1 MYCQLNT
8 PQPCASCDVLPKQG
22 TCFTRHSPDV
32 IVINDLLSEL
42 NCDDNT
48 VHLKESDCVCN
59 ACYRAHVAM
68 LKTTEKDICK
78 SNNDTQLMHLIDTWK
93 MALAD
98 TKATLH
104 AVLHVYV
111 ADEIMHERAVLFPS
125 VSKVFLAAYTYTT
138 DSETDRY
145 VLEVGEGTV

>member
-1 MYCQLNT
+1 MLNHLLKSHFSKHYAVLYCQLNT

-59 ACYRAHVAM
+59 ACYRAHLA
-68 LKTTEKDICK
+68 TTEKDMCK
-78 SNNDTQLMHLIDTWK
+78 SNNDTQLMQIHGNGPSRYES
-93 MALAD
+93 
-98 TKATLH
+98 
-104 AVLHVYV
+104 YV
-111 ADEIMHERAVLFPS
+111 ACSATGIC
-125 VSKVFLAAYTYTT
+125 
-138 DSETDRY
+138 
-145 VLEVGEGTV
+145 G